1 MEAFRLLPQK
11 LSHGL
16 RLSRVPTRKFAVY
29 KSPVKLDF
37 YYDTISPYSWIAF
50 EILQRYKPLWNLEI
64 NYKPVFMGG
73 ILKVSIHIPISLGN
87 KTQCD

>member
-1 MEAFRLLPQK
+1 METFRSLALR
-11 LSHGL
+11 LSHGQR
-16 RLSRVPTRKFAVY
+16 RLCRAQTRPYAVY

-64 NYKPVFMGG
+64 DYKPVFMGG
-73 ILKVSIHIPISLGN
+73 INKVARGLKAVA
-87 KTQCD
+87 

>member
-1 MEAFRLLPQK
+1 MDTLRSLPQK
-11 LSHGL
+11 LPRGI
-16 RLSRVPTRKFAVY
+16 RLTTRVPSRKFAVY

-73 ILKVSIHIPISLGN
+73 IMKVHLKINPS
-87 KTQCD
+87 

>member
-73 ILKVSIHIPISLGN
+73 ILKVCIHIPISLGN